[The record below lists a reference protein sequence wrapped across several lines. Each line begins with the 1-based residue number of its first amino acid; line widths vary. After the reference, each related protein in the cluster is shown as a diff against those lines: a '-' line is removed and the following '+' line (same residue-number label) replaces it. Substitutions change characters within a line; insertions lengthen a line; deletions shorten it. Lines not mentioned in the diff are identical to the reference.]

1 MAQVSVSDLAAQ
13 GGSNLVQLQGRRR
26 AHGFSWRW
34 RWTLFMSEDG
44 LYLWFICWIMFLC
57 FIFWRG
63 KPFHLVEGKIFLF
76 YIWWMMYFLIKTKH
90 IWRCLNIFDDDD
102 DNDDVTV
109 MGLRDTFIWNLALLR
124 QTRQRHLTCETKQ
137 LLASGDT
144 FRAGWTCLQDEFVI
158 IRNHKSQQLIL
169 DPHGFA
175 LTAYD
180 LGTWPINSK
189 KIFRIQARDMHIMP
203 IIHTRVPFW
212 HWGKLRSLF
221 WCPSWQACHSHE
233 KKLSATCSGALILL
247 VCRNQWC
254 AVGQKA

>member
-1 MAQVSVSDLAAQ
+1 MDLSHYRALFQVRELLYFTQPYAPSTADGEADPWIWRRWASLTWQPRVDRTWCSCRAGAALT
-13 GGSNLVQLQGRRR
+13 GF
-26 AHGFSWRW
+26 HGFG
-34 RWTLFMSEDG
+34 DG

-63 KPFHLVEGKIFLF
+63 KPFHFVEGKIFSF
-76 YIWWMMYFLIKTKH
+76 YFWWMMYFLIKTKH
-90 IWRCLNIFDDDD
+90 IWRCLNIFDDDN

-137 LLASGDT
+137 LLASGDI
-144 FRAGWTCLQDEFVI
+144 FRAGWTCLQGEFVI

-180 LGTWPINSK
+180 
-189 KIFRIQARDMHIMP
+189 
-203 IIHTRVPFW
+203 
-212 HWGKLRSLF
+212 HWEL
-221 WCPSWQACHSHE
+221 
-233 KKLSATCSGALILL
+233 
-247 VCRNQWC
+247 
-254 AVGQKA
+254 